1 MASRAMSE
9 KESPPAFELY
19 KILVEMADRISAR
32 RGTANGF
39 FLALHTG
46 LAGLTGLAI
55 SRLVGVLHPDPFGLT
70 FTGAVGLIL
79 CAAWWLLLRSYRLL
93 NSAKFSVINEVEKG
107 FDVRPFSREWER
119 LKQED
124 PVSKKKPRY
133 AELSVVE
140 RFVPV
145 AFAAVYGTLI
155 WRAWW

>member
-1 MASRAMSE
+1 MSE
-9 KESPPAFELY
+9 EESPPTFELY
-19 KILVEMADRISAR
+19 KLLVEMADRISAR

-39 FLALHTG
+39 FLTLHTG
-46 LAGLTGLAI
+46 LAAFAGLAI
-55 SRLVGVLHPDPFGLT
+55 SRPVGPLHADRFGLT
-70 FTGAVGLIL
+70 LTGAAGLIL

-93 NSAKFSVINEVEKG
+93 NTAKFEVINELEKR
-107 FDVRPFSREWER
+107 FEFQPFSREWEK

-145 AFAAVYGTLI
+145 AFAAAYAALI
-155 WRAWW
+155 WRAGW